1 EARARIL
8 AYVRPLEAEPVAVA
22 DALDRVLAADVQAT
36 GDVPPFP
43 SSAMDGY
50 AVKEGPAGR
59 QLSLVGESRAGAPSD
74 HMLGDDEA
82 VRISTG
88 AAVPAG
94 ASPANRSASARSTTQ
109 TARCSSRSRG
119 VRARSR
125 PARAS
130 FPTSAT
136 PPRLPLPTRSITPRS

>member
-94 ASPANRSASARSTTQ
+94 ATAVIPQENVEVRDHKVLTNASVAIGDHI
-109 TARCSSRSRG
+109 RG
-119 VRARSR
+119 AGEAMRAGTIVLRKGTLLG
-125 PARAS
+125 AA
-130 FPTSAT
+130 
-136 PPRLPLPTRSITPRS
+136 